1 MRKVPNVLLKTGDR
15 LRLTID
21 SLAVRPS
28 AVKLGALLIPAGSTL
43 EVTSLHCPGDDRLVE
58 IQWGSERLMMFGLDL
73 IHRARK
79 FKGVAAAC
87 LNSSDSNSGLI
98 SADAGTI

>member
-1 MRKVPNVLLKTGDR
+1 MRKEPNVLLKVGDC

-28 AVKLGALLIPAGSTL
+28 AVNPGALLIPAGSTL
-43 EVTSLHCPGDDRLVE
+43 EITSLDCPRDDRLVE

-73 IHRARK
+73 IHRAHK
-79 FKGVAAAC
+79 FKGAAASC
-87 LNSSDSNSGLI
+87 VLS
-98 SADAGTI
+98 

>member
-1 MRKVPNVLLKTGDR
+1 MRKERSVLLKIGDR

-28 AVKLGALLIPAGSTL
+28 AVNLGALLIPAGSTV
-43 EVTSLHCPGDDRLVE
+43 EITNLHCPDDDRLVE
-58 IQWGSERLMMFGLDL
+58 IEWGSERLMMFGLDL

-79 FKGVAAAC
+79 FNEASAC
-87 LNSSDSNSGLI
+87 CVPC
-98 SADAGTI
+98 